1 MRFLRAKID
10 GFGRYSGREFEF
22 DDGINVIYGKNEAG
36 KSTLQHF
43 LLAMLFGMKKPGRK
57 RAVYLE
63 EEAKYRPWQGGA
75 YGGVLWLE
83 AEGVVYRIE
92 RSLRRDDEWVRIYRQ
107 DTGEELTGRFPV
119 DSRKE
124 VRFAE
129 TLFGADRDLFTHA
142 LCIGPVDERD
152 RMLRLRESV
161 RAGGEGGGSDALS
174 PEQGQVRLAEEAI
187 AKRLDALGSERAA
200 TKPLGQAVKAREE
213 ANRAYLDAIERE
225 ASHKGARREAEQSD
239 AHLQEAVRDEAMLRE
254 DLAGKLALFLNVQ
267 TALRGDLLARMELLQ
282 KALDD
287 NEQSD
292 GLDLDEADFR
302 ELQQDF
308 QRLETAKYEAEKFQK
323 RLEALTEESR
333 EAVQLASRY
342 QAVEDTGLQEV
353 ERLAHDLEL
362 VEQSPNFQL
371 EERDPG
377 ELAELE
383 TAYRKKRRLMWWQ
396 GAVALLF
403 LPFCFTEWAA
413 VAGVLLF
420 LGGAVLNYFSALKI
434 GQAITVWEEER
445 ESERVLREAAH
456 TQQQRL
462 EAKLLELLARFEV
475 DTPRQYRQKWMA
487 LVKAREQATQFERQ
501 SVWLS
506 GEMNR
511 ARGERDI
518 LARRVLR
525 KIGGEAADTDRLRE
539 EIVRWERRFE
549 ESRALKEQAS
559 VWRREHDE
567 LRHQV
572 QAVEKE
578 LERWAAIAEQLQV
591 VAEPMTIFTQG
602 TEIAAADLER
612 LYQSWQMAERFL
624 LEKKNLYTEANTRY
638 QTLQEGQQRPADLL
652 LEKQRA
658 EEEWRRLA
666 DERDALLLA
675 QEVWAEVQEEMYRT
689 VAPQFASGLAEV
701 TERITQGRYREL
713 YVDREEAISTVSPDS
728 GYTVQLSSLSEGT
741 IDQITFA
748 LGLAVSGWTIPGGER
763 LPLLLD
769 EPFRRYDDDRLQS
782 VIELLLEEAEGRQI
796 FLFTCREQEVERL
809 VELSQGKYGMINLEI
824 QAAGRA

>member
-22 DDGINVIYGKNEAG
+22 NDGVNVIYGKNEAG

-129 TLFGADRDLFTHA
+129 ALFSADRDLFTNA

-161 RAGGEGGGSDALS
+161 RTGGEGGGNDALS
-174 PEQGQVRLAEEAI
+174 PEQGQVRIAVEAI
-187 AKRLDALGSERAA
+187 EKRLDSLGSERAA

-213 ANRAYLDAIERE
+213 TQRAYLDAIERE
-225 ASHKGARREAEQSD
+225 ASHKGARLEAEQSD
-239 AHLQEAVRDEAMLRE
+239 ADLQEAVRDEAMLRE
-254 DLAGKLALFLNVQ
+254 ELGGKLALFLNVQ
-267 TALRGDLLARMELLQ
+267 TALRGDLLARMELLK

-292 GLDLDEADFR
+292 DLDLDEAEFR

-323 RLEALTEESR
+323 RLEVLTEESR

-353 ERLAHDLEL
+353 ERLARDLEL

-371 EERDPG
+371 EERDPS
-377 ELAELE
+377 ALE
-383 TAYRKKRRLMWWQ
+383 EMEKAYRKKRRLMWWL
-396 GAVALLF
+396 GAIALLF
-403 LPFCFTEWAA
+403 LPFCFTEWVA

-420 LGGAVLNYFSALKI
+420 LGGAVLNYFSALQI
-434 GQAITVWEEER
+434 GQSIAVWEEGR

-462 EAKLLELLARFEV
+462 EAKLLEMLARFEV
-475 DTPRQYRQKWMA
+475 DTPRQYRQKWVA
-487 LVKAREQATQFERQ
+487 LVKAREQANQFERQ

-525 KIGGEAADTDRLRE
+525 KIGREDADTALLRE

-559 VWRREHDE
+559 VWQREHDE

-572 QAVEKE
+572 QAAEKE
-578 LERWAAIAEQLQV
+578 LERWAAVAEQLQV
-591 VAEPMTIFTQG
+591 AAEPVTLFTQG
-602 TEIAAADLER
+602 MEIAAADVER

-624 LEKKNLYTEANTRY
+624 MEKKNSYTEANTRY
-638 QTLQEGQQRPADLL
+638 QTLQEGQKRPADLL
-652 LEKQRA
+652 LEKQLA
-658 EEEWRRLA
+658 ELEWRRLT

-713 YVDREEAISTVSPDS
+713 YVDRDEAISTVSPDS

-809 VELSQGKYGMINLEI
+809 VELSHGKYGMINLDI
-824 QAAGRA
+824 QAAGRV